1 MATVVSAAPFSVA
14 AEDNV
19 ALAQTQETEGNAL
32 RLWYDEEAPN
42 SYTGW
47 EQWALPLGNSA
58 IGASVFGGVQTERIQ
73 LNESRLVRR
82 SFRQRPEYNGGNIE
96 SKGQNGKVMAQL
108 KEKLKSGQ
116 GFDSNLAGQLI
127 GVSDD
132 AGVQGYGYYLSY
144 GQYVSGF

>member
-1 MATVVSAAPFSVA
+1 MNEKS
-14 AEDNV
+14 
-19 ALAQTQETEGNAL
+19 
-32 RLWYDEEAPN
+32 LW
-42 SYTGW
+42 S
-47 EQWALPLGNSA
+47 
-58 IGASVFGGVQTERIQ
+58 GGP
-73 LNESRLVRR
+73 SD
-82 SFRQRPEYNGGNIE
+82 SRPEYNGGNIE

-144 GQYVSGF
+144 GNSKMLQRITFRDIRAIWIFARR